1 MIVKLYKSFF
11 NNPQNKV
18 FSKYS
23 ETVKKIE
30 EYSNTDLKEHHPRL
44 HTLIE
49 KLPGILSALA
59 DNTLTRMMRSD
70 IPYIRQELFKMKK
83 TLTKKLEV
91 LESKLQESSHRI
103 TDLLTSI
110 KKEMTEIV
118 SPLPFKIDV
127 SSRFTNVS
135 S

>member
-1 MIVKLYKSFF
+1 MK
-11 NNPQNKV
+11 
-18 FSKYS
+18 
-23 ETVKKIE
+23 EIE
-30 EYSNTDLKEHHPRL
+30 EYLKTDLKAHHPRL
-44 HTLIE
+44 HTLAE
-49 KLPGILSALA
+49 KLPGILSDLA

-70 IPYIRQELFKMKK
+70 IPYIRQELFKMKR